1 MRDAECENGIMMM
14 EEEEKEDRR
23 EGEREREEG
32 RDLGRDDH
40 LLLLSGNRLRGARP
54 SPST

>member
-1 MRDAECENGIMMM
+1 MRDTECENGIMMM

-23 EGEREREEG
+23 EREREREEG